1 MIRLDD
7 CVIECS
13 SFIVY
18 ESFKE
23 YVTPEKLEGDNKY
36 DAGEFGMQVSN
47 FSDISIVFQFASE
60 ASFCTL
66 IKVTT

>member
-1 MIRLDD
+1 MLR
-7 CVIECS
+7 IECL

-23 YVTPEKLEGDNKY
+23 YVTPEKLDGDNKY

-47 FSDISIVFQFASE
+47 F
-60 ASFCTL
+60 L
-66 IKVTT
+66 